1 MARKQHMPSLSV
13 VVPLRDCE
21 QDVLAVIE
29 EIHQVITSRVPD
41 SEILAVDGGSNDHTW
56 AALRELREIFDEL
69 KIFRLPQAGTCGE
82 CSLRGFREVR
92 GRYILHREP
101 FCNLSMD
108 IFWEMARLSQEI
120 GRGGVFACRPS
131 IHNLRE
137 RAFDRVLQAHLQ
149 KEWEQDVPDPA
160 FPLQFFSKEGLDR
173 IHVMLPDK
181 SDAPGLLIFLLLGF
195 FRQKTA
201 LLTTPAKYLSTDRKN
216 LLPEAFSKVSTFR
229 RTLRQLK
236 KLREDLSEIQ
246 DLMDI

>member
-1 MARKQHMPSLSV
+1 MARKQQLPSLSV
-13 VVPLRDCE
+13 VVPFRDCE
-21 QDVLAVIE
+21 QDVLGIID

-41 SEILAVDGGSNDHTW
+41 AEILAIDGGSHDHTW
-56 AALRELREIFDEL
+56 AVLRELRNNFDEL
-69 KIFRLPQAGTCGE
+69 KIFRLQHAGTCGE

-92 GRYILHREP
+92 GRFILHREP
-101 FCNLSMD
+101 FCNLSLEV
-108 IFWEMARLSQEI
+108 FWEMARLSQEI

-131 IHNLRE
+131 ILNLRE
-137 RAFDRVLQAHLQ
+137 KAFDRVLQVQLQ
-149 KEWEQDVPDPA
+149 KDWQQDVPDPA

-173 IHVMLPDK
+173 IHVMLPEK
-181 SDAPGLLIFLLLGF
+181 SDAPGLLIYLLLGF

-201 LLTTPAKYLSTDRKN
+201 LLTPASRYLQADRKI
-216 LLPEAFSKVSTFR
+216 LLPEAFNRVSTFR